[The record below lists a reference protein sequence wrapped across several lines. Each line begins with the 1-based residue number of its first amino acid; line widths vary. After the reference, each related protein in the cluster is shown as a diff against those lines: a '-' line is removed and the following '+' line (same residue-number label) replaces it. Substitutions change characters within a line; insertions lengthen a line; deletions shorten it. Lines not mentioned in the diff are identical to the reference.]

1 VSVLALVLLG
11 SALALVTIKSFGAT
25 VGLVRQI
32 HDGGVTAEK
41 LRQGRLTERELRDF
55 ILSSGVFMKRIYGL
69 KEGRGRQF
77 LLTLMRGWMTVSIG
91 ALVTLLLAPH
101 AHSSGSPGAAAW
113 LSLALGI
120 ATAFNAM
127 ILVITAVVR
136 RLILGAEDARSPDV
150 QLPGSGPTHRWAVT
164 HEHGS
169 NLPVYFL
176 VLVYMIAVSFAALY
190 AGLTAWDGNSFAHA
204 HFGPS
209 ILVWIYFSL
218 STVATVGLGDI
229 HPMTTAAVIAVTMEI
244 AAGPLLLSWLLAVF
258 MGGEPAVFAHAKT
271 DEADE
276 QAG

>member
-1 VSVLALVLLG
+1 VSVVALVLL
-11 SALALVTIKSFGAT
+11 SAALALVTIKSFGAS

-32 HDGGVTAEK
+32 LGGGATAER
-41 LRQGRLTERELRDF
+41 LRKRKLTEAELDRF
-55 ILSSGVFMKRIYGL
+55 VLSSGVFMKRLYGL

-91 ALVTLLLAPH
+91 ALVTLLLAPY
-101 AHSSGSPGAAAW
+101 AHSSGWPGAAAW

-136 RLILGAEDARSPDV
+136 RLILGAADARGPDV

-176 VLVYMIAVSFAALY
+176 VLVYMIAMSFAALY
-190 AGLTAWDGNSFAHA
+190 AGLTAWNGHSFAHA

-229 HPMTTAAVIAVTMEI
+229 HPLTTAAAVAVTMEI

-258 MGGEPAVFAHAKT
+258 MGGQPAVFAHVETHKP
-271 DEADE
+271 DEPE
-276 QAG
+276 S

>member
-1 VSVLALVLLG
+1 MLALVLLG
-11 SALALVTIKSFGAT
+11 SALALVTIKSFGAS

-32 HDGGVTAEK
+32 HDGGATAEK
-41 LRQGRLTERELRDF
+41 LRQGKLTKRELRDF
-55 ILSSGVFMKRIYGL
+55 ILSSGVFMKKIYGL

-91 ALVTLLLAPH
+91 ALVTLLVAPY
-101 AHSSGSPGAAAW
+101 AHSRGWPSATVW

-120 ATAFNAM
+120 VTALNAM
-127 ILVITAVVR
+127 ILVVTAVVR
-136 RLILGAEDARSPDV
+136 RLIFGAADAHSPDV

-164 HEHGS
+164 HEQGS

-176 VLVYMIAVSFAALY
+176 VLVYMVAVGFAALY
-190 AGLTAWDGNSFAHA
+190 EGLTAWNGHSFAHG
-204 HFGPS
+204 HLGPS

-229 HPMTTAAVIAVTMEI
+229 HPLTTAATVAVTAEI

-258 MGGEPAVFAHAKT
+258 MGGQPAVFAHAENHEP
-271 DEADE
+271 DEPE
-276 QAG
+276 S